1 MNKLLYSLF
10 LSVFFLDFFHFELGI
25 IPRAATW
32 MPEVLSMLT
41 CLIVALQFAFRKQLA
56 IHKKHICLILLY
68 FAIIFVGIVLNATP
82 AAGIIVGLRFYLKSL
97 PFFLLPAV
105 YVFSEE
111 QFKKQLLFLL
121 PLLILQCPL
130 AVYQRLF
137 QYCGSLSGDGITG
150 TLEISSI
157 LSITMI
163 CSIAIIFA
171 LYLNK
176 KIGIKTFFIIAC
188 CLFLPTTL
196 NETKGTLVLLPIAL
210 VLPAFFIQ
218 GEGNSKAKSL
228 LAMALI
234 GVLFIGVFFSVYDH
248 FMKPRLEHSLF
259 DIIQNKKQVESFL
272 YRGTEGDPG
281 DAVARVDAIYL
292 AYKHLSQNVNTLAF
306 GLGMGN
312 VTGSYFESAA
322 GKHTEKLQ
330 YGAQM
335 LAVTQL
341 FWELGLFGVIVY
353 VTFLFSFFRDAYSL
367 RKSDDLF
374 GSFALGWS
382 AVVVIIGISLIYKN
396 VLQFNVIN
404 FMFWYF
410 SGVVAAKRFRMN
422 SLQESYADQPS
433 SLPGLLA

>member
-10 LSVFFLDFFHFELGI
+10 LSIFFLDFFHFELGI

-56 IHKKHICLILLY
+56 IHKKYICLILLY

-82 AAGIIVGLRFYLKSL
+82 AAGIIVGLRFYLKSM

-105 YVFSEE
+105 YDFSEE

-121 PLLILQCPL
+121 
-130 AVYQRLF
+130 
-137 QYCGSLSGDGITG
+137 DGITG

-163 CSIAIIFA
+163 CSIAIIFSF
-171 LYLNK
+171 YFNK

-188 CLFLPTTL
+188 CLFLPATL

-248 FMKPRLEHSLF
+248 FMKPRLGHSLF

-272 YRGTEGDPG
+272 YRGAEGDPG